1 MNWWQSLQRGP
12 QLPPAPRIYQR
23 EQWSGVLQGAE
34 PDIEWRAEWT
44 IVWWTEGNAGTHPA
58 PASIAAVAIRDRA
71 APLVRAEGVSSEMMQ
86 HVLAAEL
93 GHPRPVTPNNPMW
106 VGTENVHVE
115 LTEHSAALLQQR
127 RERIAELAEIAH
139 LRENV
144 LADLPHAVLWWLRR
158 TGYNVEDAL
167 LKEDVFKQLIRI
179 IHAEQAAEP
188 WTRRLTDALSEAMP
202 GLEPQNRWDV
212 LDQIQRLM
220 KGYGHDGA
228 ADELARL
235 QGLT

>member
-1 MNWWQSLQRGP
+1 MNWWQNLQRGP
-12 QLPPAPRIYQR
+12 QSLAAPRIYQR

-34 PDIEWRAEWT
+34 PGVEWRAEWT
-44 IVWWTEGNAGTHPA
+44 IVWWTEGNQGTHPA
-58 PASIAAVAIRDRA
+58 PASIAAVALRDRA
-71 APLVRAEGVSSEMMQ
+71 APLARAEGVSSDMMQ

-93 GHPRPVTPNNPMW
+93 GHPRPIAPNSAMW

-127 RERIAELAEIAH
+127 RERVAELAEIAH

-144 LADLPHAVLWWLRR
+144 LSDLPHAVLWWLRR

-167 LKEDVFKQLIRI
+167 HKEGVFKQLIGI
-179 IHAEQAAEP
+179 VNAERVEQP
-188 WTRRLTDALSEAMP
+188 WARRLADALGEAMP

-212 LDQIQRLM
+212 FEQIQRLM
-220 KGYGHDGA
+220 KGYSHDDA
-228 ADELARL
+228 ADELARHL
-235 QGLT
+235 G